1 MARVHGLGLDPEF
14 RSTIGSELMDAKV
27 KYVFGVKRPL
37 DTPCT
42 DTKVGI
48 VLSHAGIVCVT
59 ENGANILI
67 EYMFG
72 SKVYI
77 SNCTTYKMGEN
88 FVYKGLPFVHTTT
101 ALQSPN
107 KPVTIREISR
117 SMADIMRG
125 RNFETYTH
133 NCHEARYLTMK
144 KYGMK
149 SINPKAEGTNVFFQG
164 LVDFFQKPKKAES
177 PEQ

>member
-1 MARVHGLGLDPEF
+1 MARVHALGLCPDF
-14 RSTIGSELMDAKV
+14 RSTIGSDLMNQQV

-42 DTKVGI
+42 DRKIGI
-48 VLSHAGIVCVT
+48 VLSHAGIMCVT
-59 ENGANILI
+59 EQNQNVLI

-77 SNCTTYKMGEN
+77 SECTSYKMGED

-101 ALQSPN
+101 NVQGPN
-107 KPVTIREISR
+107 CPVTVREMAQ

-125 RNFETYTH
+125 RSFETYTH
-133 NCHEARYLTMK
+133 NCHQARYLTMK

-149 SINPKAEGTNVFFQG
+149 SINPRAEGVNVFFQG
-164 LVDFFQKPKKAES
+164 LLDFYQKPKKLATDK
-177 PEQ
+177 